1 MSKISNIIR
10 MMQLLCHHDQIQIM
24 EIANQLEVTPRQVR
38 RYRDELELAGIYIE
52 STTGRYGGY
61 KIKQN
66 DCHLIDFFISDENRF
81 FDFNDWNELPIDNLS
96 ELMDFSHL
104 YHSHEEFRHYIKTRF
119 SKNELKH
126 YMMLMKAM
134 DETKKIH
141 IQYVKKEQEVVKR
154 WVNPYFFFEKYGITY
169 VCCYEDQEHKLIYL
183 RLSRIHE
190 LTTSN
195 QLFIK
200 DEILETHEKKIIE
213 ENSGVFYHSEF
224 TTIKFYLDAK
234 YIDVMESLFSGQI
247 SKIETDCGKTMYQI
261 KVGHLQEVGYKV
273 LSLGSKIE
281 IIEPIELI
289 EYLKGEATQ
298 MIQMYMDGNH
308 S

>member
-1 MSKISNIIR
+1 

-38 RYRDELELAGIYIE
+38 RYKDELELAGIYVE

-61 KIKQN
+61 KLKQN
-66 DCHLIDFFISDENRF
+66 DCHRIDFFISGENRF

-96 ELMDFSHL
+96 ELMDFARL
-104 YHSHEEFRHYIKTRF
+104 YHIHEEFRHYIKSRI
-119 SKNELKH
+119 SKHELRV
-126 YMMLMKAM
+126 YMMLMKAI

-141 IQYVKKEQEVVKR
+141 IHYVKKEQDVVKR

-169 VCCYEDQEHKLIYL
+169 VCCYEDQENKLIYL

-190 LTTSN
+190 LKTSN
-195 QLFIK
+195 QSFIK
-200 DEILETHEKKIIE
+200 DELLAIREKKNIE
-213 ENSGVFYHSEF
+213 ENSGVFYHSGL
-224 TTIKFYLDAK
+224 TSIKFYLDAK
-234 YIDVMESLFSGQI
+234 YIDVMESLFSGQMT
-247 SKIETDCGKTMYQI
+247 KVETESGKTIYQI
-261 KVGHLQEVGYKV
+261 KVEHLQEVGYKI

-281 IIEPIELI
+281 IIEPIELR
-289 EYLKGEATQ
+289 EYLKREATQ
-298 MIQMYMDGNH
+298 IIQMYKDGNH